1 MATNVIQLIYNADGS
16 LLDKVNPFIASNN
29 QAANNIQIIAPFPAS
44 DSISVN
50 YYLRNARVTNYTQ
63 YLRMLKDTNGNI
75 VYGKDIVDP
84 SKYYYQVVKDWNVW
98 QIPISS
104 KALRAI
110 SKYHAG
116 KVDVSIT
123 VREYKNFLVDETMTF
138 KGTFGSP
145 KSTTRGDV
153 PLTGTADGDFYRCDY
168 LDFTSASANLSFT
181 LMDLAIW
188 DELESRWIKGSSY
201 EEALPTPST
210 EIGVDPA
217 VFGMAITDVE
227 PSVTEQILD
236 RIADLESVIMG
247 EIPEE
252 VLSQMFVRKNL
263 TLYYAELSFLQSGD
277 KLYVERNGEG
287 YVIDASDLPIHMDV
301 LEEVDYFTFNKNYTP
316 PEKLDG
322 MLYYDNSGGKQTL
335 TFVNAYP
342 NGQVMEVNLG
352 QELYGIGKNLNGQM
366 YDGQI
371 VAYTGV
377 QGDHLTYLPASAN
390 SSFPQLNEM
399 IGVLSTSVNTNEY
412 GPVVV
417 FGLVDDID
425 FSLIMEPG
433 TDLNQLNFGTKLY
446 LSANYTG
453 KYTTVIPA
461 IPHEAIWV
469 ATVMTFNAQF
479 KAGRI
484 FVNPVRLRTSQV
496 VEGNTELEI
505 STTEPTDAGV
515 KMWVKLTGQE
525 III

>member
-1 MATNVIQLIYNADGS
+1 
-16 LLDKVNPFIASNN
+16 
-29 QAANNIQIIAPFPAS
+29 
-44 DSISVN
+44 
-50 YYLRNARVTNYTQ
+50 
-63 YLRMLKDTNGNI
+63 
-75 VYGKDIVDP
+75 
-84 SKYYYQVVKDWNVW
+84 
-98 QIPISS
+98 
-104 KALRAI
+104 
-110 SKYHAG
+110 
-116 KVDVSIT
+116 
-123 VREYKNFLVDETMTF
+123 
-138 KGTFGSP
+138 
-145 KSTTRGDV
+145 
-153 PLTGTADGDFYRCDY
+153 
-168 LDFTSASANLSFT
+168 
-181 LMDLAIW
+181 
-188 DELESRWIKGSSY
+188 
-201 EEALPTPST
+201 
-210 EIGVDPA
+210 
-217 VFGMAITDVE
+217 MAITDVE

-461 IPHEAIWV
+461 IPHEAI
-469 ATVMTFNAQF
+469 
-479 KAGRI
+479 
-484 FVNPVRLRTSQV
+484 
-496 VEGNTELEI
+496 
-505 STTEPTDAGV
+505 
-515 KMWVKLTGQE
+515 
-525 III
+525 

>member
-63 YLRMLKDTNGNI
+63 YLRLLKDTNSQL

-84 SKYYYQVVKDWNVW
+84 SKNYYQTVKDWNVW

-123 VREYKNFLVDETMTF
+123 VREYKNFLVDETMVF

-153 PLTGTADGDFYRCDY
+153 PLTGTADGDYYRCDY
-168 LDFTSASANLSFT
+168 LDFNSASANLSFT

-188 DELESRWIKGSSY
+188 DEIEGRWIKGSSY

-217 VFGMAITDVE
+217 VFGMAIEDVE
-227 PSVTEQILD
+227 PDVTEQILD

-247 EIPEE
+247 EVPEE
-252 VLSQMFVRKNL
+252 VLAQMFVRKNIA
-263 TLYYAELSFLQSGD
+263 LYYDELASLQSTD
-277 KLYVERNGEG
+277 KIYIERSGEG
-287 YVIDASDLPIHMDV
+287 YFIYADEFLQNVDLADIEAAILSLQNNKADLIAGKVPLSQLPALEG
-301 LEEVDYFTFNKNYTP
+301 LEEVSVSNNEPID
-316 PEKLDG
+316 
-322 MLYYDNSGGKQTL
+322 
-335 TFVNAYP
+335 P
-342 NGQVMEVNLG
+342 N
-352 QELYGIGKNLNGQM
+352 
-366 YDGQI
+366 
-371 VAYTGV
+371 
-377 QGDHLTYLPASAN
+377 
-390 SSFPQLNEM
+390 
-399 IGVLSTSVNTNEY
+399 
-412 GPVVV
+412 
-417 FGLVDDID
+417 
-425 FSLIMEPG
+425 
-433 TDLNQLNFGTKLY
+433 TKL
-446 LSANYTG
+446 
-453 KYTTVIPA
+453 
-461 IPHEAIWV
+461 
-469 ATVMTFNAQF
+469 
-479 KAGRI
+479 
-484 FVNPVRLRTSQV
+484 
-496 VEGNTELEI
+496 
-505 STTEPTDAGV
+505 
-515 KMWVKLTGQE
+515 WVKITGQE